1 MTHKDSYH
9 IKSIVTVIAVA
20 MFFSCKSNLEDV
32 KKFGISQNAP
42 VGETEAINLKYTD
55 SGKVIANLISPKMFD
70 FSNREFSFSEFPKGI
85 HLTLFDNN
93 KNKTVITADYGVVY
107 NVTNLIDL
115 QGNVVIARHT
125 NDTIFAKQLYY
136 NQRREWLFTNLPIS
150 FRLDGDMG
158 YGKGFDADV
167 NFNNFDIIEM
177 SGVRSVEN

>member
-1 MTHKDSYH
+1 ML
-9 IKSIVTVIAVA
+9 KSLV
-20 MFFSCKSNLEDV
+20 LV
-32 KKFGISQNAP
+32 KMLPWEKQKLLI
-42 VGETEAINLKYTD
+42 LKYTD

-93 KNKTVITADYGVVY
+93 ENKTVITADYGVVY

-177 SGVRSVEN
+177 SGIRTVEN

>member
-1 MTHKDSYH
+1 ML
-9 IKSIVTVIAVA
+9 KSLV
-20 MFFSCKSNLEDV
+20 LV
-32 KKFGISQNAP
+32 KNAP

-93 KNKTVITADYGVVY
+93 ENETVITADYGVVY

-125 NDTIFAKQLYY
+125 NDTIFAKTALLQSKARVVIYKFAY
-136 NQRREWLFTNLPIS
+136 FFS
-150 FRLDGDMG
+150 FRW
-158 YGKGFDADV
+158 
-167 NFNNFDIIEM
+167 
-177 SGVRSVEN
+177 